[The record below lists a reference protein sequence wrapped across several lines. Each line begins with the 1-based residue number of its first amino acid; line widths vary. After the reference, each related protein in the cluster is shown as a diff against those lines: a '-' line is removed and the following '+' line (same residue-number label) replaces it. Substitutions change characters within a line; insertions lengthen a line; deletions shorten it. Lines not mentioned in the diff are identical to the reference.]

1 MGRIDQRRSPRPRSA
16 GSVLATVAAGLLP
29 LAVAV
34 AWIPLRSS
42 LPNTDVALVLVATI
56 AVVARL
62 GGHAATL
69 LGSLSAALS
78 FGYFHTEPYGHW
90 QIAHAR
96 DVETTV
102 LIVLVGV
109 FVGELTLRVF
119 HHRAAAARGSA
130 DLAVLAETAELMAVG
145 DDPGLVLAAV
155 AGELVRL
162 LHLVDCEFSAEPP
175 SGAGPW
181 VGRDGTLSGAP
192 PLSASEEPSPL
203 DLPVWVQGQVL
214 GHYRM
219 TLRPGPTPPS
229 DRLALAVSLA
239 DQAGA
244 ALAVAPPDPPWYPG
258 AERHLRLVGPAADP
272 RSPAPVPPGR
282 GGGLLRAGR
291 PPARTRARAG

>member
-1 MGRIDQRRSPRPRSA
+1 MINALRPSRPA
-16 GSVLATVAAGLLP
+16 TVGTVLAAFSAGLLP

-34 AWIPLRSS
+34 AWIPLRRS

-56 AVVARL
+56 APVARL
-62 GGHAATL
+62 GGHVATGF
-69 LGSLSAALS
+69 GSVSAALS

-145 DDPGLVLAAV
+145 DDPGLVLGAV

-162 LHLVDCEFSAEPP
+162 LDLADCEFSAEPP
-175 SGAGPW
+175 SRSCPW
-181 VGRDGTLSGAP
+181 VGRDGILSTAAAPGAAGGAP
-192 PLSASEEPSPL
+192 GL

-219 TLRPGPTPPS
+219 TLRPGAAPAP

-258 AERHLRLVGPAADP
+258 AERHLRLVGPAPDP
-272 RSPAPVPPGR
+272 GPRTPAVRRSGGSVLGIRVRPGPR
-282 GGGLLRAGR
+282 RDRAG
-291 PPARTRARAG
+291 

>member
-1 MGRIDQRRSPRPRSA
+1 VASA
-16 GSVLATVAAGLLP
+16 C
-29 LAVAV
+29 
-34 AWIPLRSS
+34 IPLRSS
-42 LPNTDVALVLVATI
+42 LPNTDIALVLVATI

-62 GGHAATL
+62 GGRAATV
-69 LGSLSAALS
+69 LGSVSGALS

-109 FVGELTLRVF
+109 FVGELTLRVS

-145 DDPGLVLAAV
+145 DDPGLVVAAV

-162 LHLVDCEFSAEPP
+162 LGLVDCEFSAEPP
-175 SGAGPW
+175 SGSVPW
-181 VGRDGTLSGAP
+181 VGRDGARSGPGPLATIDPAP
-192 PLSASEEPSPL
+192 AF

-219 TLRPGPTPPS
+219 TFRSGAEPPA
-229 DRLALAVSLA
+229 DRLGLAVSLA

-244 ALAVAPPDPPWYPG
+244 ALAVAPPTPPWHPG
-258 AERHLRLVGPAADP
+258 AEPHLRLVGPPAD
-272 RSPAPVPPGR
+272 
-282 GGGLLRAGR
+282 AGR
-291 PPARTRARAG
+291 TPGARGRSGAPRLRSGARHRPPPARAG

>member
-1 MGRIDQRRSPRPRSA
+1 M
-16 GSVLATVAAGLLP
+16 
-29 LAVAV
+29 

-62 GGHAATL
+62 GGHIATV
-69 LGSLSAALS
+69 LGSVSAALS

-155 AGELVRL
+155 AGELARL
-162 LHLVDCEFSAEPP
+162 LDLADCEFSAEPP
-175 SGAGPW
+175 SGSVPW
-181 VGRDGTLSGAP
+181 VGRDGALSRPGSPGAC
-192 PLSASEEPSPL
+192 L

-214 GHYRM
+214 GRYLL
-219 TLRPGPTPPS
+219 TPRPGAALPS
-229 DRLALAVSLA
+229 GRLALAVSLA

-244 ALAVAPPDPPWYPG
+244 ALAVAPPNPPWDPG
-258 AERHLRLVGPAADP
+258 AERHLRLVGPDP
-272 RSPAPVPPGR
+272 ERGTVAPAR
-282 GGGLLRAGR
+282 GGTGGTILRSRAR
-291 PPARTRARAG
+291 PGPTRARAG

>member
-1 MGRIDQRRSPRPRSA
+1 M
-16 GSVLATVAAGLLP
+16 V
-29 LAVAV
+29 
-34 AWIPLRSS
+34 WIPLRSS
-42 LPNTDVALVLVATI
+42 LPNTDIALVLVATI

-62 GGHAATL
+62 GGRAAIL

-155 AGELVRL
+155 AGELGRL
-162 LHLVDCEFSAEPP
+162 LGLADCEFSAQPP
-175 SGAGPW
+175 SGSTRW
-181 VGRDGTLSGAP
+181 VGRDGALSGG
-192 PLSASEEPSPL
+192 PLADAGRDREL

-219 TLRPGPTPPS
+219 TLQPGAEPPA

-244 ALAVAPPDPPWYPG
+244 ALAVAPPTPPWYPG
-258 AERHLRLVGPAADP
+258 TEPRLRLVGRAAGP
-272 RSPAPVPPGR
+272 EVPPSAGGR
-282 GGGLLRAGR
+282 ADGSRLRAGGR
-291 PPARTRARAG
+291 RQSARARAG

>member
-1 MGRIDQRRSPRPRSA
+1 MRPSRPA
-16 GSVLATVAAGLLP
+16 TARSVLAALLAGLLP

-42 LPNTDVALVLVATI
+42 LPNTDIALVLVAAI

-62 GGHAATL
+62 GGRAAII
-69 LGSLSAALS
+69 LGSVSAALS

-145 DDPGLVLAAV
+145 DDPGLVVAAV

-162 LHLVDCEFSAEPP
+162 LDLADCEFSAEPP
-175 SGAGPW
+175 SGSVPW
-181 VGRDGTLSGAP
+181 VGRDGARSGSGPLATVEVAP
-192 PLSASEEPSPL
+192 AL

-219 TLRPGPTPPS
+219 SLRRGAEPPP

-244 ALAVAPPDPPWYPG
+244 ALAVAPPTPPWRPG
-258 AERHLRLVGPAADP
+258 TEPHLRLVGPAADP
-272 RSPAPVPPGR
+272 GSAPEAPNRGVGTRLRSG
-282 GGGLLRAGR
+282 
-291 PPARTRARAG
+291 ARDRHQPARAG